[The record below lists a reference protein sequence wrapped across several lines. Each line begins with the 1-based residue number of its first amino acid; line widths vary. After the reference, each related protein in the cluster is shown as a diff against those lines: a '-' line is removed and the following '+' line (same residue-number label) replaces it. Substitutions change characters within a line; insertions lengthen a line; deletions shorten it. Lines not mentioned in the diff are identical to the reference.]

1 MADLDSSADNAPAN
15 MRNAY
20 LTLQQIY
27 GEETINLILG
37 TEMHGGKT
45 DMVQIEVG
53 KDQMMLC
60 LTDSG
65 ENKTGTGNYHKVPEK
80 YTSSAPFF
88 VLGHEF
94 GHVVAHPGK
103 DAKYWIEGMKELPV
117 EAYQKGRWLNA
128 ISDILV
134 NWTVITGT
142 TVSKTAEHQRDAIK
156 EQMLDGW
163 RAGQFIRRCNTEKGF
178 QAHRQ
183 LLEDGKLQDNRYQ
196 PKGGLVGQYNN
207 GNPKDKYEPT
217 AMTPFYQKYI
227 GHGRGEQYYPPINYC
242 VVKGMPDNWRRVKC
256 LKDTDGLKK
265 GKKYIVSGTKTYD
278 NRENSEEFEP
288 IKEYKI
294 DGKWVSARLFESLCP
309 QCGNEAITIWDNWW
323 NYMPKEERDAR
334 VASSGTWQYLLIQM
348 FAFEWAMAYSSL
360 IPLGNRKVNR
370 EAGEEFLGMIAEDM
384 DAVMR
389 GR

>member
-1 MADLDSSADNAPAN
+1 MADIMQADHAPVN

-27 GEETINLILG
+27 GEEAIPLILG

-60 LTDSG
+60 LTQ
-65 ENKTGTGNYHKVPEK
+65 NYHGVPEK
-80 YTSSAPFF
+80 YTDSAPFF

-94 GHVVAHPGK
+94 GHIVAHPGK
-103 DAKYWIEGMKELPV
+103 DSKYWIEGMKEIPV

-142 TVSKTAEHQRDAIK
+142 TILTDNQREAVK
-156 EQMLDGW
+156 QQMLDGW
-163 RAGQFIRRCNTEKGF
+163 RAGQFVRRCNTEKGL

-183 LLEDGKLQDNRYQ
+183 LLKDGKLKDNRYQ
-196 PKGGLVGQYNN
+196 PKGGLVGQYDNA
-207 GNPKDKYEPT
+207 NPKDKYEPT
-217 AMTPFYQKYI
+217 AMTPFYQKFI

-242 VVKGMPDNWRRVKC
+242 VAENMAENWRKVMC
-256 LKDTDGLKK
+256 LKDTNGLKA
-265 GKKYIVSGTKTYD
+265 GKKYTVTGTKTYD
-278 NRENSEEFEP
+278 GRENSKEFEP

-294 DGKWVSARLFESLCP
+294 DGKWVSARLFSSICP

-323 NYMPKEERDAR
+323 NYIPKEKREAS
-334 VASSGTWQYLLIQM
+334 VAAKGTWTYLLIQM

-360 IPLGNRKVNR
+360 IPLGNRKINR
-370 EAGEEFLGMIAEDM
+370 QAGEAFLGMIADDM

>member
-1 MADLDSSADNAPAN
+1 MAEIIKGHNAPAN

-27 GEETINLILG
+27 GQETIPLVLG

-45 DMVQIEVG
+45 DMGQIEVG

-65 ENKTGTGNYHKVPEK
+65 MNKTGTGNYHKVPEK

-94 GHVVAHPGK
+94 GHIVAHPGK
-103 DAKYWIEGMKELPV
+103 DTKYWKSASQELPV
-117 EAYQKGRWLNA
+117 EGYQKGRWLNA

-142 TVSKTAEHQRDAIK
+142 TVTENSQREAIK
-156 EQMLDGW
+156 TEMLNGW
-163 RAGQFIRRCNTEKGF
+163 RAGQFIRRCNTKEGY
-178 QAHRQ
+178 QAHRE
-183 LLEDGKLQDNRYQ
+183 LLKDGKLQDNRYQ
-196 PKGGLVGQYNN
+196 PTGGLVGQYDN
-207 GNPKDKYEPT
+207 GTPTDKYQPT

-242 VVKGMPDNWRRVKC
+242 VAKGMAENWRKVKC
-256 LKDTDGLKK
+256 LKDVQGLKA
-265 GKKYIVSGTKTYD
+265 GNKYVVSGTKTYD
-278 NRENSEEFEP
+278 DRENSEEFEP

-294 DGKWVSARLFESLCP
+294 DGKWVSARLFNSLCP

-323 NYMPKEERDAR
+323 NYMPKEQREAR
-334 VASSGTWQYLLIQM
+334 IEAQGSWEYLLIQM
-348 FAFEWAMAYSSL
+348 FAFEWAMAYSTF
-360 IPLGNRKVNR
+360 IPLGTLPMNRD
-370 EAGEEFLGMIAEDM
+370 AGEAFLEMIADDM
-384 DAVMR
+384 DALMR
-389 GR
+389 GK

>member
-1 MADLDSSADNAPAN
+1 MAEVIRGNNAPAN

-27 GEETINLILG
+27 GQESIPLVLG
-37 TEMHGGKT
+37 TEQHGGKT
-45 DMVQIEVG
+45 DMAQIEVG

-65 ENKTGTGNYHKVPEK
+65 MNKTGTGNYHKVPSR

-94 GHVVAHPGK
+94 GHIVAHPGK
-103 DAKYWIEGMKELPV
+103 DTKYWKGAAQELPV
-117 EAYQKGRWLNA
+117 EGYQRGRWLNA

-142 TVSKTAEHQRDAIK
+142 TVTENSQREAIK
-156 EQMLDGW
+156 TEMLNGW
-163 RAGQFIRRCNTEKGF
+163 RAGQFIRRCNTNEGL
-178 QAHRQ
+178 QAHRR
-183 LLEDGKLQDNRYQ
+183 LLAEGKLKDNRYQ
-196 PKGGLVGQYNN
+196 PTGGLVGQYDN
-207 GNPKDKYEPT
+207 GNPNDKYEPT

-242 VVKGMPDNWRRVKC
+242 VANGMADNWRKVKC
-256 LKDTDGLKK
+256 LKDTNGLKS
-265 GKKYIVSGTKTYD
+265 GKIYVVSGTKTYD

-294 DGKWVSARLFESLCP
+294 DGKWVSARLFKSLCP
-309 QCGNEAITIWDNWW
+309 QCGHEAITIWDNWW
-323 NYMPKEERDAR
+323 NYMPKERREAR
-334 VASSGTWQYLLIQM
+334 IASQGSWEYLLIQM
-348 FAFEWAMAYSSL
+348 FAFEWAMAYSTFIKLGSL
-360 IPLGNRKVNR
+360 PLNRD
-370 EAGEEFLGMIAEDM
+370 AGEAFLELIADDM

-389 GR
+389 GA

>member
-1 MADLDSSADNAPAN
+1 MADILQEEHAPRN

-27 GEETINLILG
+27 GEEAVPLVLG

-60 LTDSG
+60 LVP
-65 ENKTGTGNYHKVPEK
+65 NYHKVPSQ
-80 YTSSAPFF
+80 YTDSAPFF

-94 GHVVAHPGK
+94 GHIVAHPGK
-103 DAKYWIEGMKELPV
+103 DSKYWIEGMKEIPV

-142 TVSKTAEHQRDAIK
+142 TILADNQRDAVK
-156 EQMLDGW
+156 QQMLDGW
-163 RAGQFIRRCNTEKGF
+163 RAGQFVRRCNTPQGF
-178 QAHRQ
+178 QAHREF
-183 LLEDGKLQDNRYQ
+183 LKTGKDAFGNPIKDNRYQ
-196 PKGGLVGQYNN
+196 PKGGKPGQYDNANSNN
-207 GNPKDKYEPT
+207 LYEPT
-217 AMTPFYQKYI
+217 PMTPFYQKFM

-242 VVKGMPDNWRRVKC
+242 VAENMAENWRKVKC
-256 LKDTDGLKK
+256 LKETQGLKA
-265 GKKYIVSGTKTYD
+265 GKKYTVTGTKTYD
-278 NRENSEEFEP
+278 GRENSKEFEP
-288 IKEYKI
+288 IKEFKI
-294 DGKWVSARLFESLCP
+294 EGKWVSARLFESLCP
-309 QCGNEAITIWDNWW
+309 QCGHKAISIWDNWW
-323 NYMPKEERDAR
+323 NYVPKEKREAQ
-334 VASSGTWQYLLIQM
+334 VAASGTWTYLLIQM

-360 IPLGNRKVNR
+360 IPMGNRKMNR
-370 EAGEEFLGMIAEDM
+370 EAGEAFLGMIADDM

>member
-1 MADLDSSADNAPAN
+1 MADDTSAGNAPAN

-20 LTLQQIY
+20 LTLQQVY
-27 GEETINLILG
+27 GEESTPLILG

-60 LTDSG
+60 LTQ
-65 ENKTGTGNYHKVPEK
+65 NYHGVPEK
-80 YTSSAPFF
+80 YTDSAPFF

-94 GHVVAHPGK
+94 GHIVAHPGK
-103 DAKYWIEGMKELPV
+103 DSKYWVEGMKEIPV

-142 TVSKTAEHQRDAIK
+142 TVDRQAEHQREAIK
-156 EQMLDGW
+156 KQMLDGW
-163 RAGQFIRRCNTEKGF
+163 RAGQFVRRCNTEEGL

-183 LLEDGKLQDNRYQ
+183 LLKDGKLKDNRYQ
-196 PKGGLVGQYNN
+196 PKGGLVGQYDEA
-207 GNPKDKYEPT
+207 NPKDKYEPT
-217 AMTPFYQKYI
+217 AMTPFYQKFV

-242 VVKGMPDNWRRVKC
+242 VAENMAENWRRVKC
-256 LKDTDGLKK
+256 LKDTNGLKA
-265 GKKYIVSGTKTYD
+265 GKKYTVTGTKTYD
-278 NRENSEEFEP
+278 GRENSKEFEP
-288 IKEYKI
+288 IK
-294 DGKWVSARLFESLCP
+294 D
-309 QCGNEAITIWDNWW
+309 TIWDNWW
-323 NYMPKEERDAR
+323 NYVPKEKREAS
-334 VASSGTWQYLLIQM
+334 VAAMGTWTYLLIQM

-360 IPLGNRKVNR
+360 IPLGNRKINR
-370 EAGEEFLGMIAEDM
+370 QAGEAFLGMIADDM